1 MCGIC
6 GKFNYL
12 TKAPV
17 DKTLL
22 KSMCEVMRH
31 RGPDDQGVYNK
42 GHIGLGHC
50 RLSIIDIESGH
61 QPISNEDQTCWIVY
75 NGEIYNFQQ
84 LRRELLDKGHKFRT
98 KSDTEVILHLYEE
111 QGTACVNY
119 LRGMFAFALWDSRH
133 NRLFLARDRL
143 GQKPLVYAKTQD
155 GLIFASEIK
164 SLLKDPQITPEV
176 NLTALHHYLT
186 YQYVPSPHTMF
197 KGIFKLPPA
206 HTLVCQDGNIKTERY
221 WELQF
226 KYDKLSEQ
234 EYMEELL
241 RLLDEATRLRLISEV
256 PLGAFLS
263 GGIDSS
269 AVVGLM
275 AQHSTRPVKTF
286 SIGFE
291 EEEFNELEHARV
303 VAQHFGTEH
312 QEFIVKPNAL
322 EILPKLIWHYNEPF
336 ADPSAIP
343 SYYVAKMA
351 RQHVT
356 VALNGDAGDEQFA
369 GYGRYIAQRQAMLY
383 NRIPAL
389 ARKGLIEPLTGLL
402 PQTGHEQALPDKLR
416 RFITTIS
423 SPFGQRYLQ
432 LICAFNNQQKES
444 IYSPELVKLLKDH
457 DSLHRI
463 QQLYDKAP
471 APDPMSSALYVD
483 IMTYLPDDLLVK
495 IDIATMANSL
505 EGRSPFLDH
514 KLMEFS
520 ATIPWQLKLKGSNT
534 KYLLRKAL
542 AKLLPPQI
550 LNRKKAGF
558 SVPISR
564 WLRHEL
570 KDFARQILL
579 EGSFVNRGYF
589 KQERINELF
598 VQHQSGRY
606 DHGFRLWTLLN
617 LELWHQ
623 TFIDKTSHQ
632 VSLD

>member
-6 GKFNYL
+6 GKFNYQ

-22 KSMCEVMRH
+22 ESMCDVMRH
-31 RGPDDQGVYNK
+31 RGPDELGVYNK
-42 GHIGLGHC
+42 GPIGLGHC
-50 RLSIIDIESGH
+50 RLSIIDLETGH
-61 QPISNEDQTCWIVY
+61 QPMCNEDKTCWIVY
-75 NGEIYNFQQ
+75 NGETYNFQQ
-84 LRRELLDKGHKFRT
+84 LRQELQDKGHRFRT

-111 QGTACVNY
+111 EGTACVNR
-119 LRGMFAFALWDSRH
+119 LRGMFALALWDSRH

-143 GQKPLVYAKTQD
+143 GQKPLVYAQTPD

-164 SLLKDPQITPEV
+164 SLLKDPRITPEV
-176 NLTALHHYLT
+176 DLTALHHYLT

-197 KGIFKLPPA
+197 KGIHKLPPA
-206 HTLVCQDGNIKTERY
+206 HTLVYQDGNIKIERY
-221 WELQF
+221 WNLQF
-226 KYDKLSEQ
+226 KYDNLSEQ
-234 EYMEELL
+234 EYMEELW
-241 RLLDEATRLRLISEV
+241 RLLNEATRLRLISDV

-269 AVVGLM
+269 AVVGIM
-275 AQHSTRPVKTF
+275 AQHSNRPVKTF

-291 EEEFNELEHARV
+291 EEGFNELEHART
-303 VAQHFGTEH
+303 VARHFNTEH

-351 RQHVT
+351 RRHVT

-369 GYGRYIAQRQAMLY
+369 GYGRYIAERQAILY
-383 NRIPAL
+383 NKIPGAI
-389 ARKGLIEPLTGLL
+389 RKGLIEPLTGLL
-402 PQTGHEQALPDKLR
+402 PQTGREQALPDKLR
-416 RFITTIS
+416 RFISTIS
-423 SPFGQRYLQ
+423 SPFGKRYLQ
-432 LICAFNNQQKES
+432 LICAFNNRQKES
-444 IYSPELVKLLKDH
+444 IYSPDLIKLLKCH
-457 DSLHRI
+457 DSLDRI

-471 APDPMSSALYVD
+471 TPDPMSSALYVD

-520 ATIPWQLKLKGSNT
+520 ATIPWQLKLKGNNT
-534 KYLLRKAL
+534 KYLLRKTL
-542 AKLLPPQI
+542 SKLLPPEI

-558 SVPISR
+558 AVPISR
-564 WLRHEL
+564 WLRHDL
-570 KDFARQILL
+570 RDFARQTLL
-579 EGSFVNRGYF
+579 DGSFTKRGYF
-589 KQERINELF
+589 KQEMISKLF
-598 VQHQSGRY
+598 KQHQTGHY

-623 TFIDKTSHQ
+623 TFIDKTGS
-632 VSLD
+632 